1 MRPNARAAGSLRIL
15 YHISDSLGILVK
27 EMTFLKFFH
36 KKSDPPAYRRI
47 HLMDELRG
55 FAVFCMVF
63 YHAFYTLSFLLNWQW
78 CKDLLNFFRP
88 AEPWFAGLFIFI
100 SGIASNLSRS
110 NLKRGVRLL
119 AVALV
124 VSAVT
129 ILVVPSE
136 PIYFG
141 ILHLL
146 SVAMILVGLTKK
158 WLDKVP
164 AWIGLTVCAAGFLF
178 TMYIYRG
185 FLGVASIPLIPL
197 PRSWYTTD
205 WLMPLGIYSPSF
217 FSSDYFP
224 IFPWLFVFLGG
235 TILGRF
241 ASQGKFPAFTYRSR
255 IPPLAFLGRHALVVY
270 VLHQPIIYGIG
281 MLIQFFMR

>member
-1 MRPNARAAGSLRIL
+1 MTIL
-15 YHISDSLGILVK
+15 KI
-27 EMTFLKFFH
+27 FQ
-36 KKSDPPAYRRI
+36 KKSAPPACRRI

-55 FAVFCMVF
+55 FAVVCMVF
-63 YHAFYTLSFLLNWQW
+63 YHAFYTLSFLLGWQW
-78 CKDLLNFFRP
+78 CKDLLNFFLP
-88 AEPWFAGLFIFI
+88 AEPWFAGLFIFL

-110 NLKRGVRLL
+110 NLKRGLKLL

-146 SVAMILVGLTKK
+146 SISMILVGLTKK
-158 WLDKVP
+158 WLDKIPV
-164 AWIGLTVCAAGFLF
+164 WIGLAVCAAGILF
-178 TMYIYRG
+178 TMYLYRG
-185 FLGVASIPLIPL
+185 FLGFGSIPLIHL

-205 WLMPLGIYSPSF
+205 WLMPLGIYSSSF

-235 TILGRF
+235 TLFGRF
-241 ASQGKFPAFTYRSR
+241 ASQGKFPAFSYRSR

-270 VLHQPIIYGIG
+270 VLHQPVIYGIG
-281 MLIQFFMR
+281 LLIQFFAK